1 VKVLLL
7 IMGQQRVILDQLYKG
22 VEGVIDQCDVYRL
35 TRDQH
40 LNLSIFFREIDF
52 RSYDRVVIF
61 LRLKH
66 LRRQLPVLRCIPNL
80 VFLEHD
86 VCQNYMGMSKYFG
99 AYSRFYRRLPWVRVI
114 VSSPTIAK
122 VLRQEGVDA
131 CFASKG
137 YDERPLTNKNGLRDI
152 DIAFLGSLKGDAYS
166 LRREMLCSISA
177 CVDLLITRTESG
189 DEYLSMLNRISIFVS
204 ADVGMGEYM
213 IKNFEAMA
221 CGCALVAWSQGE
233 EEDAALGFED
243 GRNVMLYRSA
253 EEAVAKIEQLKADPG
268 LRARVAAAGQA
279 FAEQNYTFTRV
290 GRDLARVIEQPLRPW
305 PGLNRWQ
312 RLWAR
317 LRYGISV

>member
-1 VKVLLL
+1 MRVLLL
-7 IMGQQRVILDQLYKG
+7 IMGQQRVILDRLYKE
-22 VEGVIDQCDVYRL
+22 VEVAFDCCDIYRL
-35 TRDQH
+35 TRAQH
-40 LNLSIFFREIDF
+40 LDLSSVLREVRF
-52 RSYDRVVIF
+52 QSYDRVVVF

-66 LRRQLPVLRCIPNL
+66 LRRQLFVLRCIPEL
-80 VFLEHD
+80 IFLDHD
-86 VCQNYMGMSKYFG
+86 VCQNYMPESKYFG
-99 AYSRFYRRLPWVRVI
+99 AYSRFYRKFPSAKVI
-114 VSSPTIAK
+114 VSSPTVAR
-122 VLRQEGVDA
+122 VLRQESVDA
-131 CFASKG
+131 YFVSKG
-137 YDERPLTNKNGLRDI
+137 YDERALANINAVRDV
-152 DIAFLGSLKGDAYS
+152 DGAFLGSIKGNAYS
-166 LRREMLCSISA
+166 LRRKTLDAISSSI
-177 CVDLLITRTESG
+177 DLLITRTESG

-253 EEAVAKIEQLKADPG
+253 EEAVAKIEQLKADPE
-268 LRARVAAAGQA
+268 LRARIAAAGQA

-290 GRDLARVIEQPLRPW
+290 GRDLARAIEQPLRPW

>member
-7 IMGQQRVILDQLYKG
+7 IMGQQRVMLDQLYKG
-22 VEGVIDQCDVYRL
+22 VADVIRCDVYRL
-35 TRDQH
+35 SRAQH
-40 LNLSIFFREIDF
+40 LDLSILLRNIEF
-52 RSYDRVVIF
+52 RSYDRVVVF

-66 LRRQLPVLRCIPNL
+66 LRRQYFVLRCIPGL

-86 VCQNYMGMSKYFG
+86 VCQNYMRASKYFG
-99 AYSRFYRRLPWVRVI
+99 AYSAFYRKLPWVRVI
-114 VSSPTIAK
+114 VSSPAIANS
-122 VLRQEGVDA
+122 LRQEDVEA
-131 CFASKG
+131 FFISKG
-137 YDERPLTNKNGLRDI
+137 YDERLLLNLSTPRDI
-152 DIAFLGSLKGDAYS
+152 EAAFLGSINGDAYT
-166 LRREMLCSISA
+166 LRQQMLKSISSK
-177 CVDLLITRTESG
+177 VGLLVTRTASG

-253 EEAVAKIEQLKADPG
+253 EEAVAKIEQLKADPE
-268 LRARVAAAGQA
+268 LRARIAAAGQA

-290 GRDLARVIEQPLRPW
+290 GRDLARAIEQPLRPW

>member
-1 VKVLLL
+1 MKVLLL
-7 IMGQQRVILDQLYKG
+7 IMGQQRVMLDQLYKG
-22 VEGVIDQCDVYRL
+22 VADVIRCDVYRL
-35 TRDQH
+35 SRAQH
-40 LNLSIFFREIDF
+40 LDLSILLRNIEF
-52 RSYDRVVIF
+52 RSYDRVVVF

-66 LRRQLPVLRCIPNL
+66 LRRQYFVLRCIPGL

-86 VCQNYMGMSKYFG
+86 VCQNYMRASKYFG
-99 AYSRFYRRLPWVRVI
+99 AYSAFYRKLPWVRVI
-114 VSSPTIAK
+114 VSSPAIANS
-122 VLRQEGVDA
+122 LRQEDVEA
-131 CFASKG
+131 FFISKG
-137 YDERPLTNKNGLRDI
+137 YDERLLLNLSTPRDI
-152 DIAFLGSLKGDAYS
+152 EAAFLGSINGDAYT
-166 LRREMLCSISA
+166 LRQQMLKSISSK
-177 CVDLLITRTESG
+177 VGLLVTRTASG

-253 EEAVAKIEQLKADPG
+253 EEAVAKIEQLKADPE
-268 LRARVAAAGQA
+268 LRARIAAAGQA

-290 GRDLARVIEQPLRPW
+290 GRDLARAIEQPLRPW